1 MTEMI
6 NPMQTIA
13 RDSAEEKEYLL
24 LLYVTDDSGDS
35 DEQRFEIIIGRE
47 ATYQYIKDMID
58 GMDINKSR
66 VVVTDVTLKDALTV
80 YQFMILI
87 KNKYYTDDTFDINE
101 YDV

>member
-1 MTEMI
+1 MAQMI
-6 NPMQTIA
+6 NPMQMNNQ
-13 RDSAEEKEYLL
+13 DSPEEREYLL

-58 GMDINKSR
+58 GMDINKSK
-66 VVVTDVTLKDALTV
+66 VVVTDVALKDALTV
-80 YQFMILI
+80 YQFMILM
-87 KNKYYTDDTFDINE
+87 KNKYYMNDTFDIGE